1 MKVKTKKEKLA
12 VFYAE
17 KLDTPKT
24 VKKKLSFSEK
34 LLVESIEA
42 MCKASCDFTATL
54 VRERA
59 FLREYQKHITT
70 KEVNE
75 Q

>member
-1 MKVKTKKEKLA
+1 MA
-12 VFYAE
+12 
-17 KLDTPKT
+17 
-24 VKKKLSFSEK
+24 KKKLSFTEK
-34 LLVESIEA
+34 MLFGNIKA
-42 MCKASCDFTATL
+42 MLAASCDFSNVL
-54 VRERA
+54 LRERR